1 MRKKI
6 KLFIQTEKNDQHEFE
21 KQDTKELL
29 DKINY
34 KNPFSNDLEK
44 LKKEYEKLIEK
55 MKEKV
60 ILFESWFKPIF
71 L

>member
-1 MRKKI
+1 MRWEI
-6 KLFIQTEKNDQHEFE
+6 KLFIQTEKNDQHDFE

-55 MKEKV
+55 IKEKV
-60 ILFESWFKPIF
+60 IFNI
-71 L
+71 